1 MSETE
6 TMIARELE
14 RTIQYPIALNFINDL
29 ATEYMPLK
37 ISGILDKGGRAVVRK
52 ARLDVRNH
60 RVAVEH
66 KRKAL
71 KADALDYGRKVDSAA
86 KLLTD
91 ELLKI
96 ENHLIAEETAV
107 TDEIVRI
114 TREEEERKLALLEDR
129 IKKLEAVKCSIMT
142 YAGIGTMDSG
152 QFAETLSTAT
162 ERYEKKKAEEA
173 RQKHEAQGA
182 EQQRKA
188 EEKRLAVERKKLE
201 EEKAELE
208 AKKAKIEAE
217 KQRVENERVEA
228 VRKVAEE
235 KQREEE
241 AKAERERQKRLEA
254 MRPDIEKLARI
265 ANTLDTIRVPEVASA
280 HAQPK
285 REQVIGILRR
295 AAAQIREIIA
305 E

>member
-6 TMIARELE
+6 TTTAQELE
-14 RTIQYPIALNFINDL
+14 RTIQYPVALAFINDL

-37 ISGILDKGGRAVVRK
+37 IDGILDKDGQTVVKK
-52 ARLDVRNH
+52 ARLDVKKH

-86 KLLTD
+86 KLLTS

-96 ENHLIAEETAV
+96 EDHLIAEETAV
-107 TDEIVRI
+107 KDEIARI
-114 TREEEERKLALLEDR
+114 TREEEERKQVVLQDR
-129 IKKLEAVKCSIMT
+129 LDKLWAVECKARHDVGAMS
-142 YAGIGTMDSG
+142 DNE
-152 QFAETLSTAT
+152 FAETLAKAT
-162 ERYEKKKAEEA
+162 EHYKAQKAEEA
-173 RQKHEAQGA
+173 KQEHEAEEAKREHEA
-182 EQQRKA
+182 ED
-188 EEKRLAVERKKLE
+188 ERLAAERKKLE

-208 AKKAKIEAE
+208 IEKAEIEAE

-241 AKAERERQKRLEA
+241 VEAEQERQKRLEA

-265 ANTLDTIRVPEVASA
+265 ADTLDTIRVPKVVSVDAE
-280 HAQPK
+280 PK
-285 REQVIGILRR
+285 RQQVLGVLVL
-295 AAAQIREIIA
+295 AATQIRKITA